1 MNELSTLPPYDV
13 NRFYRRIA
21 ELTEKYFEISE
32 NQKRFEEWKK
42 ERESNVRRKTYEC
55 DSPQKTETV

>member
-1 MNELSTLPPYDV
+1 MNELSTLPPYDA

-32 NQKRFEEWKK
+32 NKKKFEEWKK
-42 ERESNVRRKTYEC
+42 
-55 DSPQKTETV
+55 QKGVKKNELKYQL